1 MAFDGIVTKQVVLEL
16 KNTLIGGKI
25 NKVFEPN
32 KNEIILGI
40 YCNGKNYAFNISIS
54 SNNYRMNL
62 TTKSKPNPL
71 NAPNFCM
78 LLRKHLIG
86 SRIVDIYS
94 NCLERIVFID
104 LESYNELNDLVSK
117 KLVVELMGKHS
128 NVILLN
134 DKNTIID
141 SLRHLDSFSNS
152 CRDILPA
159 HEYVNPPA
167 DKLDIC
173 KTSLDEFITLAKN
186 EKLSNIIPNSFS
198 GISKTFILGTL
209 DILKISDTDYST
221 VDVAELYK
229 YIKNIIEHLGT
240 NKVLVVPINN
250 KDYTMILKNNNIKL
264 PDTDCATEGS
274 LSYNKAII
282 LTQNKHLVANKNE
295 QCSPLQNNMLQ
306 TNFFLDDFYNQKE
319 NNEILVNYKN
329 NLLKLVLSALKKI
342 TKKVNNINLK
352 LKECESMDT
361 YRIYGELIT
370 SNLYRIN
377 NSMNVSFIS
386 LENYYDNNNL
396 IQIPLDKS
404 ISPSY
409 NARKYFKKYNKLKN
423 TLEIVS
429 KQKLEATKELDYLES
444 IIYEL
449 ESATSTSELEEIDLE
464 ISENVLFKNTQK
476 NSNVKK
482 NKVNKRK
489 VHDEYEPITYNVDGF
504 TLYVGKNNK
513 QNDYITTKLGKNED
527 LWLHTKDI
535 RGSHCLLKCNG
546 ENVKQHTIIACAQ
559 IAAFHSKAKLSS
571 NVPVDYSF
579 IKNVK
584 KPSGSKPGMV
594 IYTNNKTLYVDPKE
608 I

>member
-16 KNTLIGGKI
+16 KGALVGGKV

-40 YCNGKNYAFNISIS
+40 YCNGKNYALNISIS

-62 TTKSKPNPL
+62 TTNAKPNPL

-78 LLRKHLIG
+78 LLRKHLVG
-86 SRIVDIYS
+86 ARITDIYS
-94 NCLERIVFID
+94 NCLERIVFINF
-104 LESYNELNDLVSK
+104 EAYNELNDLVSK

-134 DKNTIID
+134 DKNIIID

-152 CRDILPA
+152 YRDILPA

-173 KTSLDEFITLAKN
+173 KIGLDEFTQLMEN
-186 EKLSNIIPNSFS
+186 NKLSNIIPNSFS
-198 GISKTFILGTL
+198 GISKTFILNIL
-209 DILKISDTDYST
+209 DVLKISDDDYSYENI
-221 VDVAELYK
+221 AELYK
-229 YIKNIIEHLGT
+229 YIKDIIENLGT
-240 NKVLVVPINN
+240 DNVLATSIND
-250 KDYTMILKNNNIKL
+250 KDYTMILKSHRDI
-264 PDTDCATEGS
+264 
-274 LSYNKAII
+274 
-282 LTQNKHLVANKNE
+282 
-295 QCSPLQNNMLQ
+295 LQ
-306 TNFFLDDFYNQKE
+306 TNFFLDDFYSKKE
-319 NNEILVNYKN
+319 NNEVTINYKN

-342 TKKVNNINLK
+342 TKKVNNINVK
-352 LKECESMDT
+352 LKECENMDT

-377 NSMNVSFIS
+377 NNINVDYIEI
-386 LENYYDNNNL
+386 ENYYDNNNL
-396 IQIPLDKS
+396 IRIPLDKS
-404 ISPSY
+404 IPPSY
-409 NARKYFKKYNKLKN
+409 NAKKYFKKYNKLKN

-429 KQKLEATKELDYLES
+429 KQKADATKELDYLES

-449 ESATSTSELEEIDLE
+449 EGATSTSELEEIDIE
-464 ISENVLFKNTQK
+464 ISENVLFKNSQK

-482 NKVNKRK
+482 NKVSKRK

-527 LWLHTKDI
+527 LWFHTKDI

-546 ENVKQHTIIACAQ
+546 ENVQEHTIIACAE

-571 NVPVDYSF
+571 NIPVDYCF

-594 IYTNNKTLYVDPKE
+594 VYINNKTLYVNPKQN
-608 I
+608 

>member
-16 KNTLIGGKI
+16 KGALVGGKV

-40 YCNGKNYAFNISIS
+40 YCNGKNYALNISIS

-62 TTKSKPNPL
+62 TTNAKPNPL

-78 LLRKHLIG
+78 LLRKHLVG
-86 SRIVDIYS
+86 ARITDIYS
-94 NCLERIVFID
+94 NCLERIVFINF
-104 LESYNELNDLVSK
+104 EAYNELNDLVSK

-134 DKNTIID
+134 DKNIIID

-152 CRDILPA
+152 YRDILPA

-173 KTSLDEFITLAKN
+173 KIGLDEFTQLMEN
-186 EKLSNIIPNSFS
+186 NKLSNIIPNSFS
-198 GISKTFILGTL
+198 GISKTFILNIL
-209 DILKISDTDYST
+209 DVLKISDDDYSYENI
-221 VDVAELYK
+221 AELYK
-229 YIKNIIEHLGT
+229 YIKDIIENLGT
-240 NKVLVVPINN
+240 DNVLATSIND
-250 KDYTMILKNNNIKL
+250 KDYTMILKSHGDI
-264 PDTDCATEGS
+264 
-274 LSYNKAII
+274 
-282 LTQNKHLVANKNE
+282 
-295 QCSPLQNNMLQ
+295 LQ
-306 TNFFLDDFYNQKE
+306 TNFFLDDFYSKKE
-319 NNEILVNYKN
+319 NNEVTINYKN

-342 TKKVNNINLK
+342 TKKVNNINVK
-352 LKECESMDT
+352 LKECENMDT

-377 NSMNVSFIS
+377 NNINVDYIEI
-386 LENYYDNNNL
+386 ENYYDNNNL
-396 IQIPLDKS
+396 IRIPLDKS

-409 NARKYFKKYNKLKN
+409 NAKKYFKKYNKLKN

-429 KQKLEATKELDYLES
+429 KQKADATKELDYLES

-449 ESATSTSELEEIDLE
+449 EGATSTSELEEIDVE
-464 ISENVLFKNTQK
+464 ISENVLFKNSQK

-489 VHDEYEPITYNVDGF
+489 AHDEYEPITYNVDGF

-527 LWLHTKDI
+527 LWFHTKDI

-546 ENVKQHTIIACAQ
+546 EKVQEHTIIACAE

-571 NVPVDYSF
+571 NIPVDYCF

-594 IYTNNKTLYVDPKE
+594 VYINNKTLYVNPKQN
-608 I
+608 

>member
-1 MAFDGIVTKQVVLEL
+1 MAFDGIVTRQVVLEL
-16 KNTLIGGKI
+16 KDALVGGKV

-40 YCNGKNYAFNISIS
+40 YCNGKNYALDISIS

-62 TTKSKPNPL
+62 TTNSKPNPL

-78 LLRKHLIG
+78 LLRKHLVG
-86 SRIVDIYS
+86 ARITGIYS
-94 NCLERIVFID
+94 NCLERIVFI
-104 LESYNELNDLVSK
+104 EFEAYNELNDLVHK
-117 KLVVELMGKHS
+117 KLVIELMGKHS

-134 DKNTIID
+134 DKNIIID

-173 KTSLDEFITLAKN
+173 KICLEDFISLMKN
-186 EKLSNIIPNSFS
+186 DKLSNIIPNNFS
-198 GISKTFILGTL
+198 GISKTFILNTL
-209 DILKISDTDYST
+209 DVLKISDTDYSYENIT
-221 VDVAELYK
+221 ELYK
-229 YIKNIIEHLGT
+229 YIKDIIDNLGT
-240 NKVLVVPINN
+240 DNVLTVYKND
-250 KDYTMILKNNNIKL
+250 KDYTIVNKVSYIDYIGR
-264 PDTDCATEGS
+264 PFSSDP
-274 LSYNKAII
+274 YNKTII
-282 LTQNKHLVANKNE
+282 SPIQSEQFVANADE
-295 QCSPLQNNMLQ
+295 QCSPLQDNMLQ
-306 TNFFLDDFYNQKE
+306 TNFFLDDFYNKKE
-319 NNEILVNYKN
+319 KDEITINYKN

-342 TKKVNNINLK
+342 TKKVNNINMK
-352 LKECESMDT
+352 LKECENMET

-377 NSMNVSFIS
+377 NNINVDYIEI
-386 LENYYDNNNL
+386 ENYYDNNNL
-396 IQIPLDKS
+396 IKIPLDKS

-409 NARKYFKKYNKLKN
+409 NAKKYFKKYNKLKN

-429 KQKLEATKELDYLES
+429 NQKADATKELDYLES

-449 ESATSTSELEEIDLE
+449 EGATSTLELEEIDVE

-489 VHDEYEPITYNVDGF
+489 VHNEYEPITYNVDSF

-527 LWLHTKDI
+527 LWFHTKDI

-546 ENVKQHTIIACAQ
+546 ETVKEHTIIACAE

-571 NVPVDYSF
+571 NVPVDYCF

-594 IYTNNKTLYVDPKE
+594 IYTNNKTLYVEPKE

>member
-1 MAFDGIVTKQVVLEL
+1 MAFDGIVTRQVVLEL
-16 KNTLIGGKI
+16 KDALVGGKV

-40 YCNGKNYAFNISIS
+40 YCNGKNYALNICIS

-62 TTKSKPNPL
+62 TTNAKPNPL

-78 LLRKHLIG
+78 LLRKHLVG
-86 SRIVDIYS
+86 ARITDIFS
-94 NCLERIVFID
+94 DCLERIVFINF
-104 LESYNELNDLVSK
+104 EGYNELNDLVSK

-134 DKNTIID
+134 DKNIIID

-159 HEYVNPPA
+159 HEYINPPA
-167 DKLDIC
+167 DKLNIC
-173 KTSLDEFITLAKN
+173 EITLDEFTNLIKN
-186 EKLSNIIPNSFS
+186 DKLSNIIPNNFS
-198 GISKTFILGTL
+198 GISRTFILNAL
-209 DILKISDTDYST
+209 NVLKISNSDYS
-221 VDVAELYK
+221 VQDISVLYK
-229 YIKNIIEHLGT
+229 YIKDVIDNLGT
-240 NKVLVVPINN
+240 DNVLTVSINN
-250 KDYTMILKNNNIKL
+250 KDYTMVLRNKWLDATWVVEGGDPYNTINFPMLKAQSFDKKIGDENSISY
-264 PDTDCATEGS
+264 TFEG
-274 LSYNKAII
+274 
-282 LTQNKHLVANKNE
+282 V
-295 QCSPLQNNMLQ
+295 LQ
-306 TNFFLDDFYNQKE
+306 TNFFLDDFYSKKE
-319 NNEILVNYKN
+319 NDEITINYKN
-329 NLLKLVLSALKKI
+329 SLLKLVLSALKKI
-342 TKKVNNINLK
+342 TKKVNNINVK
-352 LKECESMDT
+352 LKECEDMDT

-377 NSMNVSFIS
+377 NNINVDYIEI
-386 LENYYDNNNL
+386 ENYYDNNNL
-396 IQIPLDKS
+396 IRIPLDKS

-409 NARKYFKKYNKLKN
+409 NAKKYFKKYNKLKN

-429 KQKLEATKELDYLES
+429 NQKIEATKELDYLES

-449 ESATSTSELEEIDLE
+449 EGATSTSELEEIDLE

-527 LWLHTKDI
+527 LWFHTKDI

-546 ENVKQHTIIACAQ
+546 KNVKEHTIIACAG

-571 NVPVDYSF
+571 NVPVDYCF

-594 IYTNNKTLYVDPKE
+594 IYTNNKTLYVEPKQN
-608 I
+608 

>member
-16 KNTLIGGKI
+16 KSALIGGKI
-25 NKVFEPN
+25 NKIFEPN

-40 YCNGKNYAFNISIS
+40 YCSGKNYALNISIS

-62 TTKSKPNPL
+62 TTNSKPNPL

-86 SRIVDIYS
+86 SRITNIYS
-94 NCLERIVFID
+94 NCLERIIFID
-104 LESYNELNDLVSK
+104 LEGYNELNDLVSK

-134 DKNTIID
+134 DKNIIID

-159 HEYVNPPA
+159 HEYINPPA

-173 KTSLDEFITLAKN
+173 KVGLEEFISLMKN
-186 EKLSNIIPNSFS
+186 DKLSNIIPNSFS

-209 DILKISDTDYST
+209 DVLKISDTGYSNIDLT
-221 VDVAELYK
+221 NLYN
-229 YIKNIIEHLGT
+229 YIKNIIDNLGT
-240 NKVLVVPINN
+240 ENVVVVSINN
-250 KDYTMILKNNNIKL
+250 RDYTIVNNANYIAYMDR
-264 PDTDCATEGS
+264 PFSSDP
-274 LSYNKAII
+274 YNKTII
-282 LTQNKHLVANKNE
+282 HIPNEQFVANTDE
-295 QCSPLQNNMLQ
+295 QRLPLQDNMLQ
-306 TNFFLDDFYNQKE
+306 ANFFLDEFYSKKE
-319 NNEILVNYKN
+319 NDEVIINYKN
-329 NLLKLVLSALKKI
+329 SLLKLVLSALKKI

-352 LKECESMDT
+352 LKECESMDN
-361 YRIYGELIT
+361 YRLYGELIT

-377 NSMNVSFIS
+377 NNMNVDYIEI
-386 LENYYDNNNL
+386 ENYYDNNNL
-396 IQIPLDKS
+396 IKIPLDKS

-409 NARKYFKKYNKLKN
+409 NAKKYFKKYNKLKN

-429 KQKLEATKELDYLES
+429 KQKADATKELDYLES

-449 ESATSTSELEEIDLE
+449 ESATSTLELEEIDLE
-464 ISENVLFKNTQK
+464 ISENVLFKNTK
-476 NSNVKK
+476 NNSNVKK

-527 LWLHTKDI
+527 LWFHTKDI

-546 ENVKQHTIIACAQ
+546 ENVKEHTIIACAE
-559 IAAFHSKAKLSS
+559 ITAFHSKAKLSS
-571 NVPVDYSF
+571 NVPVDYCF

-594 IYTNNKTLYVDPKE
+594 VYTNNKTLYVNPKE

>member
-40 YCNGKNYAFNISIS
+40 YCNGKNYALNISIS

-62 TTKSKPNPL
+62 TTNSKPNPL

-78 LLRKHLIG
+78 LLRKHLVG
-86 SRIVDIYS
+86 ARITDIYS
-94 NCLERIVFID
+94 SCLERIVFIN
-104 LESYNELNDLVSK
+104 LEGYNELNDLVSK

-128 NVILLN
+128 NIILLN
-134 DKNTIID
+134 DKNIIID

-173 KTSLDEFITLAKN
+173 KVAPEDFISLIKN
-186 EKLSNIIPNSFS
+186 DKLSNVIPNSFS
-198 GISKTFILGTL
+198 GISKTFILNAL
-209 DILKISDTDYST
+209 DILKISDTDYSYENIT
-221 VDVAELYK
+221 ELYN
-229 YIKNIIEHLGT
+229 YIKDIIDNLGT
-240 NKVLVVPINN
+240 DNVLTVYIND
-250 KDYTMILKNNNIKL
+250 KDYTIV
-264 PDTDCATEGS
+264 
-274 LSYNKAII
+274 NKASHIDYIGRPFSSDPYSKTII
-282 LTQNKHLVANKNE
+282 NPIQSEQFVATADE
-295 QCSPLQNNMLQ
+295 QYSPLQDNMLQ

-319 NNEILVNYKN
+319 NNEILINYKN

-342 TKKVNNINLK
+342 TKKVNNINMK

-377 NSMNVSFIS
+377 NNINVDHIEI
-386 LENYYDNNNL
+386 ENYYDNNNL
-396 IQIPLDKS
+396 IKIPLDKS

-409 NARKYFKKYNKLKN
+409 NAKKYFKKYNKLKN

-429 KQKLEATKELDYLES
+429 KQKADATKELDYLES

-449 ESATSTSELEEIDLE
+449 ENATSTLELEEIDVE
-464 ISENVLFKNTQK
+464 ISEHVLFKNTQK
-476 NSNVKK
+476 NSTVKK

-489 VHDEYEPITYNVDGF
+489 IHDEYEPITYDVDGF

-527 LWLHTKDI
+527 LWFHTKDI

-546 ENVKQHTIIACAQ
+546 ENVKEHTIITCAE
-559 IAAFHSKAKLSS
+559 ITAFHSKAKLSS
-571 NVPVDYSF
+571 NVPVDYCF
-579 IKNVK
+579 IRNVK

-594 IYTNNKTLYVDPKE
+594 VYTNNKTLYVNPKE